1 MQQPCKEALHLP
13 PHEPLLPL
21 PVQPQRTLPRIL
33 CFICKSRQ
41 EIDVDHGL
49 LPLLQRIRRITGQLE
64 HRDAR
69 DPIIDE
75 LKLPGLTVDAA
86 TIDTQL
92 ERRLCTDP
100 GECPERISGAADPAE
115 RRHIR
120 HDGMPQLPRD
130 EVSVPVR
137 ARLRCRLRTRRED
150 HSVRLHHRIRTLNQE
165 ITSIPLPPNLRRRRS
180 SPIVGQ
186 RRFRRDPG
194 RRSFPRHGRL
204 RRRNLRIRVDTLHAL
219 HLRVIVHLYRQTVKF
234 LPKRIH
240 DSTRLIRIR
249 IDIASTETRLHPD
262 RTEPV
267 QHCLRW
273 QRIQRRRRKLRM
285 KAPELPT
292 DPIFHVEIRVVAAP
306 VARRR
311 QLLPQLRILLD
322 QRHDRTGPRRLDRRH
337 HPGRTTTDHRHHSFS
352 FYHSSLHI
360 EKRQGM

>member
-1 MQQPCKEALHLP
+1 MQQPRKEALHLP
-13 PHEPLLPL
+13 PREPLLPL

-33 CFICKSRQ
+33 CFIRKSRQ
-41 EIDVDHGL
+41 EIDIDRGL
-49 LPLLQRIRRITGQLE
+49 LPLLQRIRRITRQLE

-75 LKLPGLTVDAA
+75 LELPNLTVD
-86 TIDTQL
+86 TVPIDHQL

-100 GECPERISGAADPAE
+100 GERPERIPGATDPAE
-115 RRHIR
+115 CRHIR

-130 EVSVPVR
+130 EITVPVR

-150 HSVRLHHRIRTLNQE
+150 HSIRLHHRIRTLNQK
-165 ITSIPLPPNLRRRRS
+165 ISSVPLLANLRR
-180 SPIVGQ
+180 
-186 RRFRRDPG
+186 

-204 RRRNLRIRVDTLHAL
+204 RSRSHRFRIDTLRAL
-219 HLRVIVHLYRQTVKF
+219 HLCVIVHLHRQTVKL
-234 LPKRIH
+234 LPERIH
-240 DSTRLIRIR
+240 DGTRLIRIR

-267 QHCLRW
+267 QHRLRR

-285 KAPELPT
+285 KATELPT
-292 DPIFHVEIRVVAAP
+292 DLITHIEIRVIAAP

-322 QRHDRTGPRRLDRRH
+322 QRHDRPGPRRLDRRH
-337 HPGRTTTDHRHHSFS
+337 HPGSTTTDHRHRSFS
-352 FYHSSLHI
+352 FHHSSLHI